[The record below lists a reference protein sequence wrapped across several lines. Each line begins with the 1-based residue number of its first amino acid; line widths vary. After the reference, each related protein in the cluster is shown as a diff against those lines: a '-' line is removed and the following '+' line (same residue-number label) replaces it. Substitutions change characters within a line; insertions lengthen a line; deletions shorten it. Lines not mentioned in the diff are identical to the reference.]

1 MLNRSI
7 LALVLGLLLGAGLG
21 AASAHADETP
31 SPAQRQMLDQVIHDY
46 LLNHPEV
53 VIEALKAADAKAK
66 AQQENEARAEI
77 VKRRDELLHDPASPV
92 AGNPDGDVTIVEF
105 FDYRCPYCKQMEPA
119 LEALL
124 KEDNKVRVVYKE
136 FPILGPESQIASQ
149 VSLAALKQ
157 SAQKYNRLHTALMN
171 AKGQLT
177 QESILKHAEAAGLD
191 IARIKT
197 DMASP
202 EIDALIRRNMDLA
215 DALSIRGTPAIIIG
229 DDMSPGEAECRRN
242 FDGPDR
248 GRAASHRIFSATIR
262 SPGQSNLHGSEHASG
277 N

>member
-1 MLNRSI
+1 MKNRSI
-7 LALVLGLLLGAGLG
+7 TALVLGLLLGAGFG
-21 AASAHADETP
+21 AASAQADETP
-31 SPAQRQMLDQVIHDY
+31 TPAQRQMLEQVIHDY
-46 LLNHPEV
+46 LLSHPEI
-53 VIEALKAADAKAK
+53 VIDALKAADAKAK
-66 AQQENEARAEI
+66 ADQENEARAEI
-77 VKRRDELLHDPASPV
+77 VKHRDELLHDPTSPV

-124 KEDNKVRVVYKE
+124 KEDGKVRVVYKE

-177 QESILKHAEAAGLD
+177 QETILKHAEAAGLD
-191 IARIKT
+191 MARIKT
-197 DMASP
+197 DMASS

-229 DDMSPGEAECRRN
+229 DGMSPGAIDLVTLRKMIADARKA
-242 FDGPDR
+242 G
-248 GRAASHRIFSATIR
+248 
-262 SPGQSNLHGSEHASG
+262 
-277 N
+277 